1 MRITIVCATLA
12 LALGMA
18 ATPVFAQCEDKS
30 QQNAADEA
38 VAKGDLG
45 AASKCATKDD
55 VDRSEKKL
63 ENAAEKAREKQ
74 DARSDGLKR
83 ESEQQRSDSTSDQTR
98 LK

>member
-1 MRITIVCATLA
+1 MRLTLAHVAIAA

-18 ATPVFAQCEDKS
+18 ATPVFAQCEDKT

-45 AASKCATKDD
+45 AASQCATKDD
-55 VDRSEKKL
+55 IDRSQQKL

-74 DARSDGLKR
+74 DSDTSKR
-83 ESEQQRSDSTSDQTR
+83 DSQQQGSDSTSDQTR
-98 LK
+98 R